1 MGLRVRKRV
10 WITAMVVAL
19 GGLLVWLDPRGPQ
32 EGEIDQ
38 EARAQEP
45 GHVLENAEITLFGE
59 SGAIQQSLVTPRL
72 VHTPQTAM
80 TDVMSPRATL
90 FDSEQREWLATADTG
105 TLNTDSQALTLRGS
119 ARLLAPEEGWQLDTQ
134 QLNYDGV
141 TRHAWSD
148 TPVLLQQP
156 PQRMEASR
164 MDVWLD
170 DSQVRLTNNVRGVH
184 PPATRNPE
192 ESR

>member
-1 MGLRVRKRV
+1 MMGVKLRKRV
-10 WITAMVVAL
+10 WVTALVVVL
-19 GGLLVWLDPRGPQ
+19 GMLLVWLDPRSAQ
-32 EGEIDQ
+32 ERDIDEQ
-38 EARAQEP
+38 ARAQEP
-45 GHVLENAEITLFGE
+45 GHVLETAEITIVGE

-80 TDVMSPRATL
+80 TDVVSPRATL

-105 TLNTDSQALTLRGS
+105 TLNTDTQALTLRGS

-141 TRHAWSD
+141 TRHAWST

-184 PPATRNPE
+184 PPATRTP
-192 ESR
+192 

>member
-1 MGLRVRKRV
+1 MMGVKLRKRV
-10 WITAMVVAL
+10 WVTALVVVL
-19 GGLLVWLDPRGPQ
+19 GMLLVWLDPRSAQ
-32 EGEIDQ
+32 ERDIDEQ
-38 EARAQEP
+38 ARAQEP

-59 SGAIQQSLVTPRL
+59 SGAIQLSLVTPRL
-72 VHTPQTAM
+72 VHTPQTAL
-80 TDVMSPRATL
+80 TDVVSPRATL

-105 TLNTDSQALTLRGS
+105 TLNTDTQALTLRGS

-141 TRHAWSD
+141 TRHAWST

-184 PPATRNPE
+184 PPATRTP
-192 ESR
+192 

>member
-1 MGLRVRKRV
+1 MMGVKLRKRV
-10 WITAMVVAL
+10 WVTALVVVL
-19 GGLLVWLDPRGPQ
+19 GMLLVWLDPRSAQ
-32 EGEIDQ
+32 ERDIDEQ
-38 EARAQEP
+38 ARAQEP

-59 SGAIQQSLVTPRL
+59 SGTIQQSLVTPRL

-80 TDVMSPRATL
+80 TDVVSPRATL

-105 TLNTDSQALTLRGS
+105 TLNTDTQALTLRGS

-141 TRHAWSD
+141 TRHAWST

-184 PPATRNPE
+184 PPATRTP
-192 ESR
+192 

>member
-1 MGLRVRKRV
+1 MRFRVRKRV
-10 WITAMVVAL
+10 WITAMVIAL
-19 GGLLVWLDPRGPQ
+19 GGVLVWLDPRGPQ
-32 EGEIDQ
+32 ETEIDS

-59 SGAIQQSLVTPRL
+59 TGTIQQSLVTPQL

-80 TDVMSPRATL
+80 TDVLSPRATL
-90 FDSEQREWLATADTG
+90 FDSEQREWLATANTG
-105 TLNTDSQALTLRGS
+105 TLNTETQALTLAGS
-119 ARLLAPEEGWQLDTQ
+119 ARLLAPEEGWQLDTEL
-134 QLNYDGV
+134 LNYDGT

-148 TPVLLQQP
+148 THVVLQQP

-184 PPATRNPE
+184 PPATRSP
-192 ESR
+192 

>member
-1 MGLRVRKRV
+1 MGFRVKKRV
-10 WITAMVVAL
+10 WITVMVVAL
-19 GGLLVWLDPRGPQ
+19 GGVLVWLDPRGPQ
-32 EGEIDQ
+32 ESEIDQ

-45 GHVLENAEITLFGE
+45 GHALENAEITLFGE
-59 SGAIQQSLVTPRL
+59 SGAIQQSLVAPRL
-72 VHTPQTAM
+72 VHTPQTAI
-80 TDVMSPRATL
+80 TDVTSPRATL
-90 FDSEQREWLATADTG
+90 FDSEQREWLATSNTG
-105 TLNTDSQALTLRGS
+105 TLNTDTQALTLNGS
-119 ARLLAPEEGWQLDTQ
+119 ARLLAPEEGWQLDTE

-184 PPATRNPE
+184 PPATRSP
-192 ESR
+192 

>member
-1 MGLRVRKRV
+1 MQVRVKKRV
-10 WITAMVVAL
+10 WLTGMVIAL

-32 EGEIDQ
+32 DRVLDP

-59 SGAIQQSLVTPRL
+59 SGAIQQSLATPQL

-80 TDVMSPRATL
+80 TEVLSPHVTL
-90 FDSEQREWLATADTG
+90 FDSEQREWLATANTG
-105 TLNTDSQALTLRGS
+105 TLNTETQALTLAGS
-119 ARLLAPEEGWQLDTQ
+119 ARLLAPEEGWQLDTEL
-134 QLNYDGV
+134 LNYDGI

-148 TPVLLQQP
+148 THVVLQQP
-156 PQRMEASR
+156 PQHMEASR

-184 PPATRNPE
+184 PPATQSP
-192 ESR
+192 